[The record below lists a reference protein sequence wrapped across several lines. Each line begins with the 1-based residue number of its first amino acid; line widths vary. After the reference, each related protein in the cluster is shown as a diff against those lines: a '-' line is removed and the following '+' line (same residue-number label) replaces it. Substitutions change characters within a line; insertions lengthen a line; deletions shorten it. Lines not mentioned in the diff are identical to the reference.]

1 MRIRVL
7 GCDGGIGDPLR
18 TNALLVDNHVLLD
31 AGTGVGD
38 LSLSELIEIEHVFLT
53 HAHIDHIANLPLLL
67 DAVMTSRSRPITV
80 YATDENLRFLQT
92 HIFNWS
98 IWPDFTQLLS
108 PESPSMCYS
117 RVELGQTV
125 ELGNCRITPVPTKH
139 TIPTV
144 GFHLENSN
152 GSIVY
157 CGDTTTCD
165 PLWDVVNGIDD
176 LKYLIIETAFDERN
190 LQLAERAG
198 HLCPTLLAAELE
210 KLERPAEIYIDHMK
224 PGRGDTI
231 MREIE
236 RALGNRSPRELKRGQ
251 VLEL

>member
-1 MRIRVL
+1 
-7 GCDGGIGDPLR
+7 
-18 TNALLVDNHVLLD
+18 
-31 AGTGVGD
+31 
-38 LSLSELIEIEHVFLT
+38 
-53 HAHIDHIANLPLLL
+53 
-67 DAVMTSRSRPITV
+67 
-80 YATDENLRFLQT
+80 
-92 HIFNWS
+92 
-98 IWPDFTQLLS
+98 
-108 PESPSMCYS
+108 
-117 RVELGQTV
+117 
-125 ELGNCRITPVPTKH
+125 LGNFRITPVPAKH

-144 GFHLENSN
+144 GFHLENIN

-165 PLWDVVNGIDD
+165 PLWEVVNGIDD